1 MDAYEAHS
9 PVTTAGVPQGRVP
22 IRIWVGFGAMCLGM
36 FMAILDIQVVATSLP
51 DIRAA
56 LDVDVDKMSW
66 IQTAYLI
73 AEIIAIPLTGFL
85 TRVLSMRGLF
95 VVALSGFIV
104 ASIGCAV
111 SGSLAMLI
119 AWRVAQGFSGG
130 VLIPSVFSAV
140 FLLFPPHRQDVAT
153 TLAGGLAVLAP
164 TVGPI
169 VGGWITDTYSWHW
182 LFLINVAPGILA
194 ALVAALL
201 LPRDR
206 AEFRFARSLDLV
218 SLILMAIALAALEI
232 LLKEAPQRG
241 WTSGLALGLFALC
254 GASAA
259 GFLARTTRA
268 LRPIVDLMIL
278 GDRDFALGCW
288 LSFVLGFGLYGSV
301 YLMPVFLGLVRLHGA
316 FEIGQVMLVT
326 GVAQLLTAPI
336 AVQVERRC
344 DPKLLSAFGFALFG
358 IGLALSYF
366 QTWETDFDQMLWP
379 QVIRGI
385 AIMFCLLPPTH
396 LALGHLAPERV
407 PNASGLFNLMRNLGG
422 AIGIAL
428 IDTVIWVRAP
438 FHVDRIV
445 EKLLAGDAATALF
458 VGLPTDR
465 FTGKP
470 LGPVDAETQ
479 EFARPLVE
487 RAGLVCAINEA
498 WAMMALAMAIGLGA
512 LLVSMLRRNAR
523 GVVPERT

>member
-1 MDAYEAHS
+1 MHAAEMPPSA
-9 PVTTAGVPQGRVP
+9 VTSAQVPPARVP
-22 IRIWVGFGAMCLGM
+22 LRIWVGFGAMCLGM

-51 DIRAA
+51 DIRGA
-56 LDVDVDKMSW
+56 LGVDVGQMSW
-66 IQTAYLI
+66 IQTTYLI

-95 VVALSGFIV
+95 VAALSVFVI
-104 ASIGCAV
+104 ASIGCAA
-111 SGSLAMLI
+111 SGSLATLI
-119 AWRVAQGFSGG
+119 AWRVLQGFSGG

-140 FLLFPPHRQDVAT
+140 FLLFPAHRQDIAT
-153 TLAGGLAVLAP
+153 TIGGALAVLAP

-194 ALVAALL
+194 VLVAAVL
-201 LPRDR
+201 LPRER
-206 AEFRFARSLDLV
+206 PEFRFARSLDLV

-232 LLKEAPQRG
+232 LLKEAPERG
-241 WTSGLALGLFALC
+241 WASALAITLLVIC
-254 GASAA
+254 GASGG
-259 GFLARTTRA
+259 GFLIRTLKAT
-268 LRPIVDLMIL
+268 RPIVDLAIL
-278 GDRDFALGCW
+278 RDRDFALGCW

-301 YLMPVFLGLVRLHGA
+301 YLMPVFLGLVRLHSA

-326 GVAQLLTAPI
+326 GIAQLLTAPI

-344 DPKLLSAFGFALFG
+344 DPRLLSAFGFALFG
-358 IGLALSYF
+358 VGLGLSYF

-385 AIMFCLLPPTH
+385 GIMFCLLPPTR
-396 LALGHLAPERV
+396 LALGHLPPEAV

-428 IDTVIWVRAP
+428 IDTVILLRAP
-438 FHVDRIV
+438 QHVERIV
-445 EKLLAGDAATALF
+445 DKLLAGDAATALF

-487 RAGLVCAINEA
+487 RAGLVSAINEA
-498 WAMMALAMAIGLGA
+498 WAMMALAMALALIA
-512 LLVSMLRRNAR
+512 LLLSARRRRA
-523 GVVPERT
+523 

>member
-1 MDAYEAHS
+1 MYGHELPPGVMGSAH
-9 PVTTAGVPQGRVP
+9 VPPERAALRTW
-22 IRIWVGFGAMCLGM
+22 IGFGAMCLGM

-56 LDVDVDKMSW
+56 LDVGVDQMSW

-95 VVALSGFIV
+95 VTALSVFIV
-104 ASIGCAV
+104 ASIGCAA
-111 SGSLAMLI
+111 SGSLAPLI
-119 AWRVAQGFSGG
+119 AWRVIQGFSGG

-140 FLLFPPHRQDVAT
+140 FLLFPAQRQDVAT
-153 TLAGGLAVLAP
+153 TVAGALAVLAP
-164 TVGPI
+164 TIGPI

-182 LFLINVAPGILA
+182 LFLINVAPGLLA
-194 ALVAALL
+194 VVAAALL
-201 LPRDR
+201 LPRDQP
-206 AEFRFARSLDLV
+206 EFGFARSLDLI
-218 SLILMAIALAALEI
+218 SLVLMAIGLAALEI
-232 LLKEAPQRG
+232 LLKEAPERG
-241 WTSGLALGLFALC
+241 WTSALAIALMGVC
-254 GASAA
+254 TVACSA
-259 GFLARTTRA
+259 FLARTLRA
-268 LRPIVDLMIL
+268 ARPLVGLAIL

-301 YLMPVFLGLVRLHGA
+301 YLMPVFLGLVRLHSA

-326 GVAQLLTAPI
+326 GISQLLTAPI

-344 DPKLLSAFGFALFG
+344 DPRLLSAFGFALFG
-358 IGLALSYF
+358 VGLGLSYF

-385 AIMFCLLPPTH
+385 AIMFCLLPPTR
-396 LALGHLAPERV
+396 LALGHLPPEAV

-428 IDTVIWVRAP
+428 IDTVMWVRAP
-438 FHVDRIV
+438 HHVQRIV

-458 VGLPTDR
+458 VGLPTER
-465 FTGKP
+465 FTGKA
-470 LGPVDAETQ
+470 LGPIDADTQ

-487 RAGLVCAINEA
+487 RAGLVSAINEA
-498 WAMMALAMAIGLGA
+498 WAMMALAMAMALVA
-512 LLVSMLRRNAR
+512 LLLSIRRR
-523 GVVPERT
+523 RYP

>member
-1 MDAYEAHS
+1 MNVSEADNTLAH
-9 PVTTAGVPQGRVP
+9 ARVPQGRVP
-22 IRIWVGFGAMCLGM
+22 LRIWLGFGAMCLGM

-56 LDVDVDKMSW
+56 LDVDAGQMSW

-85 TRVLSMRGLF
+85 TRVLGMRGLF
-95 VVALSGFIV
+95 VIALSGFIV
-104 ASIGCAV
+104 ASAGCAA
-111 SGSLAMLI
+111 SGSLAALI
-119 AWRVAQGFSGG
+119 AWRVIQGLSGG
-130 VLIPSVFSAV
+130 VLIPTVFSAV

-153 TLAGGLAVLAP
+153 TIGGALAVLAP

-182 LFLINVAPGILA
+182 LFLINVAPGIVA
-194 ALVAALL
+194 ALVAAFL
-201 LPRDR
+201 LPRERSDL
-206 AEFRFARSLDLV
+206 RFARSLDLI
-218 SLILMAIALAALEI
+218 SLILMAVALAALEI

-241 WTSGLALGLFALC
+241 WTSGLAVGLFAAC
-254 GASAA
+254 AMTGAA
-259 GFLARTTRA
+259 FLYRTLRATRPVIDLA
-268 LRPIVDLMIL
+268 ILR
-278 GDRDFALGCW
+278 DRDFALGCW

-301 YLMPVFLGLVRLHGA
+301 YLMPVFLGLVRLHSA

-326 GVAQLLTAPI
+326 GVAQLLTAPV

-358 IGLALSYF
+358 LGLGLSYF
-366 QTWETDFDQMLWP
+366 QTWESDFDRMLWP
-379 QVIRGI
+379 QVIRGS
-385 AIMFCLLPPTH
+385 AIMFCLLPPTRI
-396 LALGHLAPERV
+396 ALGHLVPERV

-438 FHVDRIV
+438 LHVDAIV
-445 EKLLAGDAATALF
+445 QKLLAGDLATAIF

-470 LGPVDAETQ
+470 LAPVDADTQ
-479 EFARPLVE
+479 ELARPLVE
-487 RAGLVCAINEA
+487 RAGLVSAIDEA
-498 WAMMALAMAIGLGA
+498 WAMMALAMMLA
-512 LLVSMLRRNAR
+512 LLAILVSVARKRRA
-523 GVVPERT
+523 

>member
-1 MDAYEAHS
+1 MTMNISEADDILTGTH
-9 PVTTAGVPQGRVP
+9 VPRGRVP
-22 IRIWVGFGAMCLGM
+22 IKIWLGFGAMCLGM

-56 LDVDVDKMSW
+56 LDVDPDQMSW

-95 VVALSGFIV
+95 VIALSGFV
-104 ASIGCAV
+104 VSSIGCAT
-111 SGSLAMLI
+111 SGSLTVLI
-119 AWRVAQGFSGG
+119 AWRVMQGFSGG

-153 TLAGGLAVLAP
+153 TIGGALAVLAP
-164 TVGPI
+164 TIGPI

-182 LFLINVAPGILA
+182 LFLINVVPGIAA
-194 ALVAALL
+194 ALVAAWL

-206 AEFRFARSLDLV
+206 ADLRFARSLDLS

-241 WTSGLALGLFALC
+241 WTSGLAIALFGLCAT
-254 GASAA
+254 A
-259 GFLARTTRA
+259 GIAFLYRTTRA
-268 LRPIVDLMIL
+268 GLPVVDLTIL
-278 GDRDFALGCW
+278 RDRGFALGCW
-288 LSFVLGFGLYGSV
+288 LSFMLGVGLYGSV
-301 YLMPVFLGLVRLHGA
+301 YLMPVFLGLVRLHSA

-326 GVAQLLTAPI
+326 GIAQLLTAPI
-336 AVQVERRC
+336 AVQIERRC
-344 DPKLLSAFGFALFG
+344 DPRLLSAFGFALFG
-358 IGLALSYF
+358 IGLAMSYF
-366 QTWETDFDQMLWP
+366 QTWESDFDQMLWP
-379 QVIRGI
+379 QVIRGV
-385 AIMFCLLPPTH
+385 AIMFCLLPPTRI
-396 LALGHLAPERV
+396 ALGHLAPERV

-438 FHVDRIV
+438 LHIDRIV
-445 EKLLAGDAATALF
+445 AKLLEGDRATAIF

-465 FTGKP
+465 FNGTP
-470 LGPVDAETQ
+470 LGQIDTDTQ

-487 RAGLVCAINEA
+487 RAGLVAAINEA
-498 WAMMALAMAIGLGA
+498 WAMMAVAMALALIAILISIGRE
-512 LLVSMLRRNAR
+512 RRA
-523 GVVPERT
+523 

>member
-1 MDAYEAHS
+1 MNVSEADTAMTAEAS
-9 PVTTAGVPQGRVP
+9 PRERVP
-22 IRIWVGFGAMCLGM
+22 IRIWLGFGAMCLGM

-56 LDVDVDKMSW
+56 LDVGVDQMSW

-95 VVALSGFIV
+95 AIALSVFIA
-104 ASIGCAV
+104 ASIGCAA
-111 SGSLAMLI
+111 SDSLSMLI
-119 AWRVAQGFSGG
+119 AWRVLQGFSGG
-130 VLIPSVFSAV
+130 VLIPTVFAAV
-140 FLLFPPHRQDVAT
+140 FLLFPSHRQDIAT
-153 TLAGGLAVLAP
+153 TIGGALAVLAP

-182 LFLINVAPGILA
+182 LFLINVAPGLVAVLA
-194 ALVAALL
+194 AAWL
-201 LPRDR
+201 LPREKSDL
-206 AEFRFARSLDLV
+206 RFVRSLDLQ
-218 SLILMAIALAALEI
+218 SLVLMAIALAALEI

-241 WTSGLALGLFALC
+241 WASGPAIALFATC
-254 GASAA
+254 GATGAA
-259 GFLARTTRA
+259 FLYRTLRA
-268 LRPIVDLMIL
+268 IRPVADLRIL

-301 YLMPVFLGLVRLHGA
+301 YLMPVFLGLVRLHSA

-326 GVAQLLTAPI
+326 GIAQLLTAPI

-344 DPKLLSAFGFALFG
+344 DPRLLSAFGFALFG
-358 IGLALSYF
+358 IGLAMSYF
-366 QTWETDFDQMLWP
+366 QTWEADFDDMLWP
-379 QVIRGI
+379 QAIRGI
-385 AIMFCLLPPTH
+385 AIMFCLLPPTR
-396 LALGHLAPERV
+396 LALGHLPPERV

-428 IDTVIWVRAP
+428 IDTVIWLRAP
-438 FHVDRIV
+438 EHVDRIV
-445 EKLLAGDAATALF
+445 QKLLAGDRATAIF

-470 LGPVDAETQ
+470 LGPIDADIQ
-479 EFARPLVE
+479 EVARPLVE
-487 RAGLVCAINEA
+487 RAGLVSSINEA
-498 WAMMALAMAIGLGA
+498 WAMMSVAMLLALIAILISIG
-512 LLVSMLRRNAR
+512 RRAR
-523 GVVPERT
+523 T

>member
-1 MDAYEAHS
+1 MNAYEAKSALSSARIPHG
-9 PVTTAGVPQGRVP
+9 PVP
-22 IRIWVGFGAMCLGM
+22 IGVWLGFGAMCLGM

-56 LDVDVDKMSW
+56 LGIDADQMSW

-95 VVALSGFIV
+95 VAALGGFIV
-104 ASIGCAV
+104 ASVGCAA
-111 SGSLAMLI
+111 SGSLAALI
-119 AWRVAQGFSGG
+119 AWRVVQGFSGG
-130 VLIPSVFSAV
+130 MLIPAVFSAV
-140 FLLFPPHRQDVAT
+140 FLLFPPQRQDVAT
-153 TLAGGLAVLAP
+153 TIGGALAVLAP

-169 VGGWITDTYSWHW
+169 VGGWITDTWSWHW
-182 LFLINVAPGILA
+182 LFLINVAPGLA
-194 ALVAALL
+194 AALFAALL
-201 LPRDR
+201 LPRER
-206 AEFRFARSLDLV
+206 ADLRFARTLDLP
-218 SLILMAIALAALEI
+218 SLLLMAAALGALEI

-241 WTSGLALGLFALC
+241 WMSGFALGLLAVCGLC
-254 GASAA
+254 GGAFLHRSLRAA
-259 GFLARTTRA
+259 
-268 LRPIVDLMIL
+268 RPVVDLAAL
-278 GDRDFALGCW
+278 GDARVALGCW

-301 YLMPVFLGLVRLHGA
+301 YLMPVFLGLVRLHSA

-344 DPKLLSAFGFALFG
+344 DPRLLSVFGFALFG
-358 IGLALSYF
+358 AGLGLSYF

-379 QVIRGI
+379 QVIRGV
-385 AIMFCLLPPTH
+385 AILFCLLPPTRI
-396 LALGHLAPERV
+396 ALGHLAPERV

-438 FHVDRIV
+438 IHVDRIV
-445 EKLLAGDAATALF
+445 QKLLEGDRATAIF
-458 VGLPTDR
+458 VGLPPDR

-470 LGPVDAETQ
+470 LGPIDADTQ
-479 EFARPLVE
+479 DLVRPLVE
-487 RAGLVCAINEA
+487 RAGLVSAINEA
-498 WAMMALAMAIGLGA
+498 WAMMALAMLLGVVALVISIG
-512 LLVSMLRRNAR
+512 R
-523 GVVPERT
+523 GVRSRTR

>member
-1 MDAYEAHS
+1 MTMNTYNTDGSVTGALS
-9 PVTTAGVPQGRVP
+9 PPERVP
-22 IRIWVGFGAMCLGM
+22 VRIWLGFGAMCLGM

-56 LDVDVDKMSW
+56 LDVGADRMSW

-73 AEIIAIPLTGFL
+73 AEIIAIPLTGLL
-85 TRVLSMRGLF
+85 TRMLGMRGLF
-95 VVALSGFIV
+95 AIALSIFV
-104 ASIGCAV
+104 AASIGCAA
-111 SGSLAMLI
+111 SGSLSVLI
-119 AWRVAQGFSGG
+119 AWRVLQGFSGG
-130 VLIPSVFSAV
+130 VLIPTVFSAV
-140 FLLFPPHRQDVAT
+140 FLLFPAHRQDVAT
-153 TLAGGLAVLAP
+153 TIAGALAVLAP
-164 TVGPI
+164 TIGPI

-182 LFLINVAPGILA
+182 LFLINVVPGIVAVLMA
-194 ALVAALL
+194 AWL
-201 LPRDR
+201 LPRERSDLGL
-206 AEFRFARSLDLV
+206 ARSLDFF
-218 SLILMAIALAALEI
+218 SLILMALALATLDI

-241 WTSGLALGLFALC
+241 WTSGLALGLFVVC
-254 GASAA
+254 GATGAA
-259 GFLARTTRA
+259 FFYRTLCAR
-268 LRPIVDLMIL
+268 LPVVDLAIL

-301 YLMPVFLGLVRLHGA
+301 YLMPVFLGLVRLHDA

-385 AIMFCLLPPTH
+385 AIMFCLLPPTR
-396 LALGHLAPERV
+396 LALGHLAAERV

-438 FHVDRIV
+438 EHVDRFV
-445 EKLLAGDAATALF
+445 QKLLAGDRATAIF

-465 FTGKP
+465 FIGKP
-470 LGPVDAETQ
+470 LGPIDADIQ

-487 RAGLVCAINEA
+487 RAGLVSAINEA
-498 WAMMALAMAIGLGA
+498 WAMMAVAMALGLIA
-512 LLVSMLRRNAR
+512 ILVSIGRRRRA
-523 GVVPERT
+523 